1 MSWDYRLAHRAV
13 KNLERFPKRDRER
26 IVAALDGMKL
36 DPFAGDV
43 RPIQGEV
50 NLYRR
55 RVGSYRIYVRP
66 LAARRL
72 LDIPEI
78 TRKQSR

>member
-1 MSWDYRLAHRAV
+1 MTA
-13 KNLERFPKRDRER
+13 LEE
-26 IVAALDGMKL
+26 MKAN
-36 DPFAGDV
+36 PFAGDV

-55 RVGSYRIYVRP
+55 RVGSYRIYFRP

-72 LDIPEI
+72 LDVPEI
-78 TRKQSR
+78 NRKQSR